1 MPIDT
6 TPFLKGY
13 ATWRVHML
21 SQQDPALAQE
31 RILQDLLRRAER
43 TRFGQIHGFEK
54 IASVADFM
62 ARVPLRAYEDYWR
75 EYWSKPFPRLRDIT
89 WPGTVPFFA
98 ETSGTTTGRSKYI
111 PVSFEMLF
119 ANSWAAGDLLV
130 HHIANRPRSRI
141 LGGLSFLLGGSTGL
155 RELAPGIL
163 SGDLSGIEARVLPWW
178 LSPWHFPPA
187 EIVEI
192 VDWEEKI
199 EALAKAAIGKDIRA
213 ISGLPSWLLVLFDR
227 VEELRPDLGRHLV
240 NFFPNLE
247 LLVHGGV
254 DFGPYRQNLLSRLEG
269 SHAETREVYAAS
281 EGFVA
286 VADRGDSEG
295 LRLIIDNGLFF
306 EFVPVEELDQP
317 NPTRHWVRNAEAGV
331 NYAIVL
337 TTCAGLW
344 AYVLGDTAE
353 FVTLSP
359 PRIRITGRTGLTL
372 SAFGEHLIG
381 AEIEAAVSGAAS
393 SIGLNVVDYT
403 VGAAVAERKGEQGQH
418 LFIVEFAEGPPK
430 AALQDRFLRELDH
443 QLSEANADYRS
454 HRVPSHGLRP
464 PRLIA
469 VAPGTFYGWMRHRDM
484 LGGQHK
490 VPRVINE
497 ETLFADLRRFVAAA
511 S

>member
-13 ATWRVHML
+13 AGWRMQVL
-21 SQQDPALAQE
+21 SQQDAAQTQK
-31 RILQDLLRRAER
+31 RVLQDLLQRGER
-43 TRFGQIHGFEK
+43 TRFGGDHALGEITS
-54 IASVADFM
+54 IADFQK
-62 ARVPLRAYEDYWR
+62 RVPLRAYEDYWR
-75 EYWSKPFPRLRDIT
+75 DYWSKPFPRLTDIT

-111 PVSFEMLF
+111 PVSHEMLI

-130 HHIANRPRSRI
+130 HHIASRPTSRI

-163 SGDLSGIEARVLPWW
+163 SGDLSGIEARVFPWW
-178 LSPWHFPPA
+178 LRPWHFPPA
-187 EIVEI
+187 ELEEM
-192 VDWEEKI
+192 VDWEAKI
-199 EALAKAAIGKDIRA
+199 EALANALIGTDIRA
-213 ISGLPSWLLVLFDR
+213 ISGVPSWLLVLFDR
-227 VEELRPDLGRHLV
+227 LEELQPNLGRHLV
-240 NFFPNLE
+240 KFFPNLE

-254 DFGPYRQNLLSRLEG
+254 DFGPYRRNLLSRLEG

-286 VADRGDSEG
+286 VADRGDGEG
-295 LRLIIDNGLFF
+295 LRLILDNGLFF
-306 EFVPVEELDQP
+306 EFVPVEELNRP
-317 NPTRHWVRNAEAGV
+317 NPTRHWVRTAEAGV

-353 FVTLSP
+353 LVTLSP
-359 PRIRITGRTGLTL
+359 PRIRITGRTGLML

-381 AEIEAAVSGAAS
+381 AEIEAAVSGAAT

-403 VGAAVAERKGEQGQH
+403 VGAAVGERKGEQGEH
-418 LFIVEFAEGPPK
+418 LFIVEFAEGPPSTS
-430 AALQDRFLRELDH
+430 LQDRFLAELDRR
-443 QLSEANADYRS
+443 LAEANADYRA
-454 HRVPSHGLRP
+454 HRIKTHGLRP
-464 PRLIA
+464 PCLIA
-469 VAPGTFYGWMRHRDM
+469 VAPGTFYGWMRRHDQ

-490 VPRVINE
+490 VPRVINDE
-497 ETLFADLRRFVAAA
+497 ALFTDLRRFVAPA